1 MSDPLIG
8 ITSFTHLNQS
18 GLPMNAVMSSYIQA
32 VARAGGLPVLIPLG
46 LEIRAYQAMFK
57 RLDGILFTGGG
68 DVHPERYGGQAHEKV
83 GDVDA
88 ERDRVE
94 LWLAQAVVEQDK
106 PFLGICRGFQVLNVA
121 QGGTLYEDILDQ
133 KQGALKHDY
142 YPDIPRN
149 TLAHE
154 VTIDPQ
160 SRLAGILGLT
170 TSPVNSLHHQGV
182 RQLAARFTPTAH
194 APDGMLEAYEL
205 PAHRFGLAVQWHPE
219 WLQEH
224 EPMRKLFEAFIQAS
238 TPA

>member
-1 MSDPLIG
+1 MGQALIG
-8 ITSFTHLNQS
+8 ITSFQHLNKF
-18 GLPMNAVMSSYIQA
+18 GFPMHAVMAAYIQA

-46 LEIRAYQAMFK
+46 LEVAAYQALFE

-68 DVHPERYGGQAHEKV
+68 DVNPDRYGGQEHSKV

-94 LWLAQAVVEQDK
+94 LWLSQAVIAQDK
-106 PFLGICRGFQVLNVA
+106 PFLGICRGCQVLNVA
-121 QGGTLYEDILDQ
+121 LGGTLYEDILDQ
-133 KQGALKHDY
+133 KEGALKHDY
-142 YPDIPRN
+142 YPDQPRSL
-149 TLAHE
+149 LAHE
-154 VTIDPQ
+154 VEIAPG

-170 TSPVNSLHHQGV
+170 STQVNSLHHQGV
-182 RQLAARFTPTAH
+182 RQLASRLTATAH

-224 EPMRKLFEAFIQAS
+224 EPMRKLFSAFVEAS
-238 TPA
+238 SRR